1 MFSTSC
7 LGETPLTWPLPPN
20 GVVER
25 EIHGRLCKQF
35 ADADIKGEG
44 TNPAFFKLGILGIIK
59 GEGTTPDGPAGS
71 GRKVSCAD
79 EGYRMSRGGG
89 RTLRVASA
97 QMA

>member
-7 LGETPLTWPLPPN
+7 LGETPLTWPLLPKV
-20 GVVER
+20 VVER
-25 EIHGRLCKQF
+25 DIHGRLCRQF

-44 TNPAFFKLGILGIIK
+44 TKPAFFKLGILGIIK

-79 EGYRMSRGGG
+79 EGNRMSRGCG
-89 RTLRVASA
+89 RTLLVVSVPIT
-97 QMA
+97 